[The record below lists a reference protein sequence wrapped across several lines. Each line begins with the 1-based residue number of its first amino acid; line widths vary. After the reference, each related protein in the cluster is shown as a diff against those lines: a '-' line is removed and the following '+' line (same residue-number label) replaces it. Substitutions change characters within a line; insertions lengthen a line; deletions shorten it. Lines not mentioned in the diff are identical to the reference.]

1 MNLEILQEEFSKDQD
16 GNHITNAIPKNF
28 TMNKNYCVIW
38 DEERIQAFNIRNF
51 ENIPVSFSIPN
62 TTDEV
67 ER

>member
-1 MNLEILQEEFSKDQD
+1 
-16 GNHITNAIPKNF
+16 
-28 TMNKNYCVIW
+28 MNKNYCVIW